1 MNLTFCRNLYLLVT
15 FNSTGLNYQ
24 LLPTYMQHTHL
35 LHVELLLSTQD
46 EDEIVQLRLREGV
59 PLDGAVGVVTEN
71 QLAVSVGDAR
81 LQRYHQGIIIL
92 KQSPT

>member
-1 MNLTFCRNLYLLVT
+1 MCPLFRG
-15 FNSTGLNYQ
+15 STVYDI
-24 LLPTYMQHTHL
+24 YTHL
-35 LHVELLLSTQD
+35 LHVELLLPTQD
-46 EDEIVQLRLREGV
+46 EDEIVELWLREGV

-81 LQRYHQGIIIL
+81 LQRYHQRVIIF